1 MFIFQNLKICDIMI
15 LEVIDMNTRMAK
27 YEQDEEVKI
36 PSRVKKHA
44 ELYEEINNK
53 EINNFTIKSNAT
65 VIGNQEQEIDIEKIK
80 KILDTR
86 YKDAPKRR
94 SIRIEREDTEEE
106 KEETP
111 TKEYDLNLFL
121 EKAKDEKTESYEEV
135 RAKKLRDTQF
145 DILKNLHID
154 DDDDS
159 EEETPTYEKKGPR
172 PEDNDLLNL
181 INTITINESKEKA
194 KAEAK
199 EETAEEANENLIA
212 EADEVLPKEEK
223 IDASSTDSLEEI
235 KNEIEKVEKT
245 SKVMTKDILDNS
257 FYTKTNV
264 FKKKDLTSDD
274 EEDDE
279 KLGIGLKILI
289 GITIVGVLIGLF
301 FFLKSIIKF

>member
-27 YEQDEEVKI
+27 YEHEEEIKV

-44 ELYEEINNK
+44 ELYDEINNK
-53 EINNFTIKSNAT
+53 EISNFAIKSNAT

-94 SIRIEREDTEEE
+94 SIRIEQEDSFDEPA
-106 KEETP
+106 ETP

-135 RAKKLRDTQF
+135 RSKKLRDTQF

-154 DDDDS
+154 DES
-159 EEETPTYEKKGPR
+159 EEENEQTYEKKGPR

-181 INTITINESKEKA
+181 INTITINESKEKEKHVEKVEDTEDA
-194 KAEAK
+194 NEDLISS
-199 EETAEEANENLIA
+199 AEENNLDKNINET
-212 EADEVLPKEEK
+212 
-223 IDASSTDSLEEI
+223 SSTESLEEI

-245 SKVMTKDILDNS
+245 SKVMTKEGLDNS

-274 EEDDE
+274 EEDGE

>member
-1 MFIFQNLKICDIMI
+1 
-15 LEVIDMNTRMAK
+15 MNTRMAK
-27 YEQDEEVKI
+27 YEQNEEVKI

-154 DDDDS
+154 DDDDD
-159 EEETPTYEKKGPR
+159 EEENATYEKKGPR

-199 EETAEEANENLIA
+199 EETTEEANENLITEA
-212 EADEVLPKEEK
+212 EEVLPPEEK
-223 IDASSTDSLEEI
+223 IDASSTESLEEI

-264 FKKKDLTSDD
+264 FKKKDLTNDD
-274 EEDDE
+274 DEDDE

-289 GITIVGVLIGLF
+289 GITVVGVLIGLF

>member
-145 DILKNLHID
+145 NILKNLHID
-154 DDDDS
+154 DDDD
-159 EEETPTYEKKGPR
+159 EESPTYEKKGPR

-199 EETAEEANENLIA
+199 EETTEEANENLIA
-212 EADEVLPKEEK
+212 EAKEVLPPEEK
-223 IDASSTDSLEEI
+223 IEASSTESLEEI

-264 FKKKDLTSDD
+264 FKKKDLTNDD
-274 EEDDE
+274 DEDDE

-289 GITIVGVLIGLF
+289 GITVVGVLIGLF

>member
-1 MFIFQNLKICDIMI
+1 MI

-53 EINNFTIKSNAT
+53 EISNFTIKSNAT

-94 SIRIEREDTEEE
+94 SIRIEREDTEEDT
-106 KEETP
+106 EETP

-145 DILKNLHID
+145 DILKNLHIED
-154 DDDDS
+154 DN
-159 EEETPTYEKKGPR
+159 EEPATYEKKGPR

-194 KAEAK
+194 KAEEA
-199 EETAEEANENLIA
+199 EETTEEANENLIA
-212 EADEVLPKEEK
+212 EAEVAITNEERKET
-223 IDASSTDSLEEI
+223 SSTESLEEI

-274 EEDDE
+274 DEDDE

-289 GITIVGVLIGLF
+289 GITAVGVLIGLF

>member
-1 MFIFQNLKICDIMI
+1 
-15 LEVIDMNTRMAK
+15 MNTRMAK

-154 DDDDS
+154 DDNKVPVAYLDDDDD
-159 EEETPTYEKKGPR
+159 EESPTYEKKGPR

-199 EETAEEANENLIA
+199 EETTEEANENLITEA
-212 EADEVLPKEEK
+212 EEVLPPEEK
-223 IDASSTDSLEEI
+223 IDASSTESLEEI

-274 EEDDE
+274 DEDDE

-289 GITIVGVLIGLF
+289 GITVVGVLIGLF

>member
-27 YEQDEEVKI
+27 YEHEEEIKV

-44 ELYEEINNK
+44 ELYDEINNK
-53 EINNFTIKSNAT
+53 EISNFAIKSN
-65 VIGNQEQEIDIEKIK
+65 
-80 KILDTR
+80 
-86 YKDAPKRR
+86 APKRR
-94 SIRIEREDTEEE
+94 SIRIEQEDSFDEPA
-106 KEETP
+106 ETP

-135 RAKKLRDTQF
+135 RSKKLRDTQF

-154 DDDDS
+154 DES
-159 EEETPTYEKKGPR
+159 EEENEQTYEKKGPR

-181 INTITINESKEKA
+181 INTITINESKEKEKHVEKVEDTEDA
-194 KAEAK
+194 NEDLISS
-199 EETAEEANENLIA
+199 AEENNLDKNINET
-212 EADEVLPKEEK
+212 
-223 IDASSTDSLEEI
+223 SSTESLEEI
-235 KNEIEKVEKT
+235 NNEIEKVEKT
-245 SKVMTKDILDNS
+245 SKVMTKEGLDNS

-264 FKKKDLTSDD
+264 FKKKDLTSD
-274 EEDDE
+274 EEDDD